1 MPKKKISVLVVDDSA
16 FMRKALKRMIRSD
29 PMLRV
34 AGDAKD
40 GLEAVEKV
48 KRLRPDVVTL
58 DVKMPGMDGLQALK
72 RIMSESPV
80 PVLMVSSLTG
90 EGGEVTLNALEMG
103 AVDFIDKSSCYTTM
117 DILNIAESLVKKV
130 KVVAGVDLKKVVESK
145 PTPIT
150 EAPALPP
157 LPALPVRIRDEKP
170 THVVAIGAS
179 TGGPMSLERILTP
192 LPASYPG
199 AILVVQHMPVG
210 FTRSLAERMNQQ
222 CPMEVKEAEEGDLIL
237 PGRIYIAPGG
247 YHLKLRRFKETYR
260 VLLSKSPRDT
270 LHCPSVDVLLE
281 SVAETW
287 HGRMLGIILTGM
299 GQDGTQGVKA
309 MKKKGGIILAQNKE
323 TCVVFGMPKTA
334 QMTGCVNQ
342 MVPLNLMSGEIYRF
356 K

>member
-29 PMLRV
+29 PMLRII
-34 AGDAKD
+34 GEAKD

-72 RIMSESPV
+72 RIMSTRPV
-80 PVLMVSSLTG
+80 PVLMVSSLTS
-90 EGGEVTLNALEMG
+90 EGGEITLNALEMG

-130 KVVAGVDLKKVVESK
+130 KVIAGVDLKKVVESK
-145 PTPIT
+145 PTPI
-150 EAPALPP
+150 PAAKILPS
-157 LPALPVRIRDEKP
+157 LPAILGGEKP
-170 THVVAIGAS
+170 SHVVAIGAS
-179 TGGPMSLERILTP
+179 TGGPMSLEKILTA
-192 LPASYPG
+192 LPKDYPG
-199 AILVVQHMPVG
+199 AILIVQHMPVG

-222 CPMEVKEAEEGDLIL
+222 CSMEVKEAEEGDLIL

-247 YHLKLRRFKETYR
+247 YHLKLRRFKDTYR
-260 VLLSKSPRDT
+260 VLLSKSPHDT

-287 HGRMLGIILTGM
+287 HGRMLGVILTGM
-299 GQDGTQGVKA
+299 GQDGTQGVKT
-309 MKKKGGIILAQNKE
+309 MKGKGGTIFAQNKE

-334 QMTGCVNQ
+334 QMTGCVDR
-342 MVPLNLMSGEIYRF
+342 MVPLNLMAGEIYRF